1 MAKQAKKT
9 EKVKETNKS
18 TNQQTSTNTAF
29 SKKSPIQRWI
39 DDYKT
44 TFKQYQEHCRANN
57 WVFSENLEQLYDI
70 EKLFINIA
78 LDRAKQFTK
87 KFESYLRYQY
97 VQDFLELLLEPV
109 RLYMERYHLYLRSN
123 MLINIQD
130 PDRKLRE
137 MEFQAK
143 LTADYNK
150 FSDRYYDLNI
160 NREEQHSELPIH
172 GDKKIPF
179 LMAKTMEDMFPYIKD
194 IKTSLNKVE
203 EATTE
208 DLATHT
214 VYDVM
219 NSTELFRN
227 IKNPPPYDLTKH
239 YYEQSKDTLDFYEE
253 ELKKIKQGVTIAG
266 VFIHPLLYWHINYFK
281 TDMPMNMF
289 KGTPFYDPNE
299 SILIGHP
306 FLRDNELFFVD
317 SYQRAQEQNL
327 SLFMFGSRRIGKAL
341 WVGEKVYKA
350 KGGTKNIGDVK
361 VGDRIIGGDGKPT
374 NVVGVYPQGS
384 LKLFRVKFS
393 DGRSVLCCDEHLWTV
408 FDYQAK
414 EWKTLPLKEIKKRY
428 RFKRTMKIDGSE
440 RTVLNYYIPVS
451 KSLNFDVN
459 LKPFIDPYLLGLW
472 LGDGNSSQT
481 RITTVDEEIVD
492 YLKKYAEDNGYKI
505 KRYEDITYSLTR
517 NRDNYFLKCLQ
528 KYNLIGNKH
537 IPEECFLWSEKDR
550 LSLLQGLMDTDGTIN
565 KSGGDISF
573 VSANSLLFENVH
585 RLCLELGI
593 HCHIEVGRVGS
604 YLKKDGNHNTFNKIS
619 LFTDKEIFRLK
630 RKLSRM
636 DLKPRK
642 SRFNRY
648 SRVGI
653 EEISEERVDEA
664 ICIRVDNEDSLF
676 LTTNCVVTHNT
687 TLEASLLSWRSTIV
701 RNGEGYVVGGSE
713 RDLKKLSK
721 TIMIA
726 MNNIHPAFR
735 LQNNR
740 QDWDSHVQLGLKKKD
755 NTVIDYNN
763 LYISNVNSGSKADSL
778 KTAGGSPSVFA
789 VDEIGKFDCK
799 LMYQQALPSFDT
811 PEGRRCPVVLTG
823 TGGEEEMSR
832 DAQDMLLNPAS
843 YAILPMD
850 WELLENYVGEERLVT
865 WKRRSFGI
873 FVPGQMSYKSGLKKK
888 VTTLADYK
896 KVESES
902 LKKLE
907 LHLTDWA
914 NAKEVMEKDRENKK
928 NDKDALAQEKMSYP
942 FDPMESF
949 VNRIENPFCAKEGQ
963 EHLEHLRE
971 EGLTGKKVEITRL
984 DGTKRLK
991 TFFSDKEL
999 APFPFKGGNIDAP
1012 IVIFEE
1018 PPENPKFDFTY
1029 AAGLDPYK
1037 HDKANTDSI
1046 GVLYIFKRAVNIK
1059 DPFADRVV
1067 AVYAARPDRIDTFNE
1082 TCEML
1087 LEGYGAQCLM
1097 ENADISFQI
1106 YLRRKGKDGI
1116 LLANGEELVQSQINP
1131 RAVQNNKVGM
1141 NTSIVNQR
1149 YIFNI
1154 TQNYANEWIT
1164 VGHTEDG
1171 DAIEKRGIVRIPD
1184 EGLLQEMIGYYPG
1197 MNADRLVAFGHAL
1210 ALARYWDSLN
1220 LVPRREVP
1228 MDKDMFKEQK
1238 LLRQQF
1244 ASPYSSGIIS
1254 PYSQTFSPYGGF

>member
-350 KGGTKNIGDVK
+350 EGGTKNIGDVK

-374 NVVGVYPQGS
+374 NVLGVYPQG
-384 LKLFRVKFS
+384 LKPLYRLLLA
-393 DGRSVLCCDEHLWTV
+393 DGRSVLCCKEHLWTLHKGNQSEFV
-408 FDYQAK
+408 EETVNTEFILENLDKFEFY
-414 EWKTLPLKEIKKRY
+414 LPKSPNGFVVSCEN
-428 RFKRTMKIDGSE
+428 TKIVSVEYE
-440 RTVLNYYIPVS
+440 R
-451 KSLNFDVN
+451 D
-459 LKPFIDPYLLGLW
+459 
-472 LGDGNSSQT
+472 
-481 RITTVDEEIVD
+481 
-492 YLKKYAEDNGYKI
+492 
-505 KRYEDITYSLTR
+505 
-517 NRDNYFLKCLQ
+517 
-528 KYNLIGNKH
+528 
-537 IPEECFLWSEKDR
+537 
-550 LSLLQGLMDTDGTIN
+550 
-565 KSGGDISF
+565 
-573 VSANSLLFENVH
+573 
-585 RLCLELGI
+585 
-593 HCHIEVGRVGS
+593 
-604 YLKKDGNHNTFNKIS
+604 
-619 LFTDKEIFRLK
+619 
-630 RKLSRM
+630 
-636 DLKPRK
+636 
-642 SRFNRY
+642 
-648 SRVGI
+648 
-653 EEISEERVDEA
+653 DEA
-664 ICIRVDNEDSLF
+664 VCIRVDNEKSLF
-676 LTTNCVVTHNT
+676 LTTYGIVTHNT

-1149 YIFNI
+1149 YIFNL
-1154 TQNYANEWIT
+1154 TQGYANEWIT

>member
-130 PDRKLRE
+130 PERKLRE

-327 SLFMFGSRRIGKAL
+327 SLFMFGSRRIGK
-341 WVGEKVYKA
+341 
-350 KGGTKNIGDVK
+350 
-361 VGDRIIGGDGKPT
+361 
-374 NVVGVYPQGS
+374 
-384 LKLFRVKFS
+384 
-393 DGRSVLCCDEHLWTV
+393 
-408 FDYQAK
+408 
-414 EWKTLPLKEIKKRY
+414 
-428 RFKRTMKIDGSE
+428 
-440 RTVLNYYIPVS
+440 
-451 KSLNFDVN
+451 
-459 LKPFIDPYLLGLW
+459 
-472 LGDGNSSQT
+472 
-481 RITTVDEEIVD
+481 
-492 YLKKYAEDNGYKI
+492 
-505 KRYEDITYSLTR
+505 
-517 NRDNYFLKCLQ
+517 
-528 KYNLIGNKH
+528 
-537 IPEECFLWSEKDR
+537 
-550 LSLLQGLMDTDGTIN
+550 
-565 KSGGDISF
+565 
-573 VSANSLLFENVH
+573 
-585 RLCLELGI
+585 
-593 HCHIEVGRVGS
+593 
-604 YLKKDGNHNTFNKIS
+604 
-619 LFTDKEIFRLK
+619 
-630 RKLSRM
+630 
-636 DLKPRK
+636 
-642 SRFNRY
+642 
-648 SRVGI
+648 
-653 EEISEERVDEA
+653 
-664 ICIRVDNEDSLF
+664 
-676 LTTNCVVTHNT
+676 T
-687 TLEASLLSWRSTIV
+687 TLEASLLSWRSTIL

-755 NTVIDYNN
+755 NTIIDYNN

-914 NAKEVMEKDRENKK
+914 NAKEVMEKDRESKK

-1029 AAGLDPYK
+1029 VAGLDPYK

-1164 VGHTEDG
+1164 VGHTEEG

>member
-1 MAKQAKKT
+1 MAKQVKKT

-29 SKKSPIQRWI
+29 NKKSPIQRWI

-214 VYDVM
+214 IYDVM

-350 KGGTKNIGDVK
+350 EGGTKNIGDIK

-374 NVVGVYPQGS
+374 NVLGVYPQG
-384 LKLFRVKFS
+384 LKPLYRLLLA
-393 DGRSVLCCDEHLWTV
+393 DGRSVLCCKEHLWTLHKGNQSEFV
-408 FDYQAK
+408 EETVNTEFILENLDKFEFY
-414 EWKTLPLKEIKKRY
+414 LPKSPNGFGVSCEN
-428 RFKRTMKIDGSE
+428 TKIVSVEYE
-440 RTVLNYYIPVS
+440 R
-451 KSLNFDVN
+451 D
-459 LKPFIDPYLLGLW
+459 
-472 LGDGNSSQT
+472 
-481 RITTVDEEIVD
+481 
-492 YLKKYAEDNGYKI
+492 
-505 KRYEDITYSLTR
+505 
-517 NRDNYFLKCLQ
+517 
-528 KYNLIGNKH
+528 
-537 IPEECFLWSEKDR
+537 
-550 LSLLQGLMDTDGTIN
+550 
-565 KSGGDISF
+565 
-573 VSANSLLFENVH
+573 
-585 RLCLELGI
+585 
-593 HCHIEVGRVGS
+593 
-604 YLKKDGNHNTFNKIS
+604 
-619 LFTDKEIFRLK
+619 
-630 RKLSRM
+630 
-636 DLKPRK
+636 
-642 SRFNRY
+642 
-648 SRVGI
+648 
-653 EEISEERVDEA
+653 DEA
-664 ICIRVDNEDSLF
+664 VCIRVDNEKSLF
-676 LTTNCVVTHNT
+676 LTTCGIVTHNT

-907 LHLTDWA
+907 LHLTDWT

-1029 AAGLDPYK
+1029 VAGLDPYK

-1149 YIFNI
+1149 YIFNL
-1154 TQNYANEWIT
+1154 TQGYANEWIT

>member
-172 GDKKIPF
+172 GYKKIPF

-194 IKTSLNKVE
+194 IKTSLNKLE

-327 SLFMFGSRRIGKAL
+327 SLFMFGSRRIGK
-341 WVGEKVYKA
+341 
-350 KGGTKNIGDVK
+350 
-361 VGDRIIGGDGKPT
+361 
-374 NVVGVYPQGS
+374 
-384 LKLFRVKFS
+384 
-393 DGRSVLCCDEHLWTV
+393 
-408 FDYQAK
+408 
-414 EWKTLPLKEIKKRY
+414 
-428 RFKRTMKIDGSE
+428 
-440 RTVLNYYIPVS
+440 
-451 KSLNFDVN
+451 
-459 LKPFIDPYLLGLW
+459 
-472 LGDGNSSQT
+472 
-481 RITTVDEEIVD
+481 
-492 YLKKYAEDNGYKI
+492 
-505 KRYEDITYSLTR
+505 
-517 NRDNYFLKCLQ
+517 
-528 KYNLIGNKH
+528 
-537 IPEECFLWSEKDR
+537 
-550 LSLLQGLMDTDGTIN
+550 
-565 KSGGDISF
+565 
-573 VSANSLLFENVH
+573 
-585 RLCLELGI
+585 
-593 HCHIEVGRVGS
+593 
-604 YLKKDGNHNTFNKIS
+604 
-619 LFTDKEIFRLK
+619 
-630 RKLSRM
+630 
-636 DLKPRK
+636 
-642 SRFNRY
+642 
-648 SRVGI
+648 
-653 EEISEERVDEA
+653 
-664 ICIRVDNEDSLF
+664 
-676 LTTNCVVTHNT
+676 T

-1029 AAGLDPYK
+1029 VAGLDPYK

-1149 YIFNI
+1149 YIFNL
-1154 TQNYANEWIT
+1154 TQGYANEWIT
-1164 VGHTEDG
+1164 VGHTEEG

-1244 ASPYSSGIIS
+1244 TSPYSSGIIS
-1254 PYSQTFSPYGGF
+1254 PYSQTLSPYGGF

>member
-327 SLFMFGSRRIGKAL
+327 SLFMFGSRRIGK
-341 WVGEKVYKA
+341 
-350 KGGTKNIGDVK
+350 
-361 VGDRIIGGDGKPT
+361 
-374 NVVGVYPQGS
+374 
-384 LKLFRVKFS
+384 
-393 DGRSVLCCDEHLWTV
+393 
-408 FDYQAK
+408 
-414 EWKTLPLKEIKKRY
+414 
-428 RFKRTMKIDGSE
+428 
-440 RTVLNYYIPVS
+440 
-451 KSLNFDVN
+451 
-459 LKPFIDPYLLGLW
+459 
-472 LGDGNSSQT
+472 
-481 RITTVDEEIVD
+481 
-492 YLKKYAEDNGYKI
+492 
-505 KRYEDITYSLTR
+505 
-517 NRDNYFLKCLQ
+517 
-528 KYNLIGNKH
+528 
-537 IPEECFLWSEKDR
+537 
-550 LSLLQGLMDTDGTIN
+550 
-565 KSGGDISF
+565 
-573 VSANSLLFENVH
+573 
-585 RLCLELGI
+585 
-593 HCHIEVGRVGS
+593 
-604 YLKKDGNHNTFNKIS
+604 
-619 LFTDKEIFRLK
+619 
-630 RKLSRM
+630 
-636 DLKPRK
+636 
-642 SRFNRY
+642 
-648 SRVGI
+648 
-653 EEISEERVDEA
+653 
-664 ICIRVDNEDSLF
+664 
-676 LTTNCVVTHNT
+676 T

-1149 YIFNI
+1149 YIFNL
-1154 TQNYANEWIT
+1154 TQGYANEWIT

>member
-327 SLFMFGSRRIGKAL
+327 SLFMFGSRRIGK
-341 WVGEKVYKA
+341 
-350 KGGTKNIGDVK
+350 
-361 VGDRIIGGDGKPT
+361 
-374 NVVGVYPQGS
+374 
-384 LKLFRVKFS
+384 
-393 DGRSVLCCDEHLWTV
+393 
-408 FDYQAK
+408 
-414 EWKTLPLKEIKKRY
+414 
-428 RFKRTMKIDGSE
+428 
-440 RTVLNYYIPVS
+440 
-451 KSLNFDVN
+451 
-459 LKPFIDPYLLGLW
+459 
-472 LGDGNSSQT
+472 
-481 RITTVDEEIVD
+481 
-492 YLKKYAEDNGYKI
+492 
-505 KRYEDITYSLTR
+505 
-517 NRDNYFLKCLQ
+517 
-528 KYNLIGNKH
+528 
-537 IPEECFLWSEKDR
+537 
-550 LSLLQGLMDTDGTIN
+550 
-565 KSGGDISF
+565 
-573 VSANSLLFENVH
+573 
-585 RLCLELGI
+585 
-593 HCHIEVGRVGS
+593 
-604 YLKKDGNHNTFNKIS
+604 
-619 LFTDKEIFRLK
+619 
-630 RKLSRM
+630 
-636 DLKPRK
+636 
-642 SRFNRY
+642 
-648 SRVGI
+648 
-653 EEISEERVDEA
+653 
-664 ICIRVDNEDSLF
+664 
-676 LTTNCVVTHNT
+676 T

-902 LKKLE
+902 FKKLE

-1029 AAGLDPYK
+1029 VAGLDPYK

-1106 YLRRKGKDGI
+1106 YLRRKGKDGV

-1149 YIFNI
+1149 YIFNL
-1154 TQNYANEWIT
+1154 TQGYANEWIT
-1164 VGHTEDG
+1164 VGHTEEG

>member
-130 PDRKLRE
+130 PERKLRE

-327 SLFMFGSRRIGKAL
+327 SLFMFGSRRIGK
-341 WVGEKVYKA
+341 
-350 KGGTKNIGDVK
+350 
-361 VGDRIIGGDGKPT
+361 
-374 NVVGVYPQGS
+374 
-384 LKLFRVKFS
+384 
-393 DGRSVLCCDEHLWTV
+393 
-408 FDYQAK
+408 
-414 EWKTLPLKEIKKRY
+414 
-428 RFKRTMKIDGSE
+428 
-440 RTVLNYYIPVS
+440 
-451 KSLNFDVN
+451 
-459 LKPFIDPYLLGLW
+459 
-472 LGDGNSSQT
+472 
-481 RITTVDEEIVD
+481 
-492 YLKKYAEDNGYKI
+492 
-505 KRYEDITYSLTR
+505 
-517 NRDNYFLKCLQ
+517 
-528 KYNLIGNKH
+528 
-537 IPEECFLWSEKDR
+537 
-550 LSLLQGLMDTDGTIN
+550 
-565 KSGGDISF
+565 
-573 VSANSLLFENVH
+573 
-585 RLCLELGI
+585 
-593 HCHIEVGRVGS
+593 
-604 YLKKDGNHNTFNKIS
+604 
-619 LFTDKEIFRLK
+619 
-630 RKLSRM
+630 
-636 DLKPRK
+636 
-642 SRFNRY
+642 
-648 SRVGI
+648 
-653 EEISEERVDEA
+653 
-664 ICIRVDNEDSLF
+664 
-676 LTTNCVVTHNT
+676 T

-755 NTVIDYNN
+755 NTIIDYNN

-914 NAKEVMEKDRENKK
+914 NAKEVMEKDRESKK

-1029 AAGLDPYK
+1029 VAGLDPYK

-1116 LLANGEELVQSQINP
+1116 LLVNGEELVQSQINP

-1164 VGHTEDG
+1164 VGHTEEG

>member
-327 SLFMFGSRRIGKAL
+327 SLFMFGSRRIGK
-341 WVGEKVYKA
+341 
-350 KGGTKNIGDVK
+350 
-361 VGDRIIGGDGKPT
+361 
-374 NVVGVYPQGS
+374 
-384 LKLFRVKFS
+384 
-393 DGRSVLCCDEHLWTV
+393 
-408 FDYQAK
+408 
-414 EWKTLPLKEIKKRY
+414 
-428 RFKRTMKIDGSE
+428 
-440 RTVLNYYIPVS
+440 
-451 KSLNFDVN
+451 
-459 LKPFIDPYLLGLW
+459 
-472 LGDGNSSQT
+472 
-481 RITTVDEEIVD
+481 
-492 YLKKYAEDNGYKI
+492 
-505 KRYEDITYSLTR
+505 
-517 NRDNYFLKCLQ
+517 
-528 KYNLIGNKH
+528 
-537 IPEECFLWSEKDR
+537 
-550 LSLLQGLMDTDGTIN
+550 
-565 KSGGDISF
+565 
-573 VSANSLLFENVH
+573 
-585 RLCLELGI
+585 
-593 HCHIEVGRVGS
+593 
-604 YLKKDGNHNTFNKIS
+604 
-619 LFTDKEIFRLK
+619 
-630 RKLSRM
+630 
-636 DLKPRK
+636 
-642 SRFNRY
+642 
-648 SRVGI
+648 
-653 EEISEERVDEA
+653 
-664 ICIRVDNEDSLF
+664 
-676 LTTNCVVTHNT
+676 T

-726 MNNIHPAFR
+726 MNNVHPAFR

-755 NTVIDYNN
+755 NTIIDYNN

-1029 AAGLDPYK
+1029 VAGLDPYK

-1149 YIFNI
+1149 YIFNL
-1154 TQNYANEWIT
+1154 TQGYANEWIT
-1164 VGHTEDG
+1164 VGHTEEG

>member
-327 SLFMFGSRRIGKAL
+327 SLFMFGSRRIGK
-341 WVGEKVYKA
+341 
-350 KGGTKNIGDVK
+350 
-361 VGDRIIGGDGKPT
+361 
-374 NVVGVYPQGS
+374 
-384 LKLFRVKFS
+384 
-393 DGRSVLCCDEHLWTV
+393 
-408 FDYQAK
+408 
-414 EWKTLPLKEIKKRY
+414 
-428 RFKRTMKIDGSE
+428 
-440 RTVLNYYIPVS
+440 
-451 KSLNFDVN
+451 
-459 LKPFIDPYLLGLW
+459 
-472 LGDGNSSQT
+472 
-481 RITTVDEEIVD
+481 
-492 YLKKYAEDNGYKI
+492 
-505 KRYEDITYSLTR
+505 
-517 NRDNYFLKCLQ
+517 
-528 KYNLIGNKH
+528 
-537 IPEECFLWSEKDR
+537 
-550 LSLLQGLMDTDGTIN
+550 
-565 KSGGDISF
+565 
-573 VSANSLLFENVH
+573 
-585 RLCLELGI
+585 
-593 HCHIEVGRVGS
+593 
-604 YLKKDGNHNTFNKIS
+604 
-619 LFTDKEIFRLK
+619 
-630 RKLSRM
+630 
-636 DLKPRK
+636 
-642 SRFNRY
+642 
-648 SRVGI
+648 
-653 EEISEERVDEA
+653 
-664 ICIRVDNEDSLF
+664 
-676 LTTNCVVTHNT
+676 T

-726 MNNIHPAFR
+726 MNNVHPAFR

-896 KVESES
+896 KVESKS

-999 APFPFKGGNIDAP
+999 APFPFKGGNVDAP

-1029 AAGLDPYK
+1029 VAGLDPYK

>member
-227 IKNPPPYDLTKH
+227 IKTPPPYDLTKH

-327 SLFMFGSRRIGKAL
+327 SLFMFGSRRIGK
-341 WVGEKVYKA
+341 
-350 KGGTKNIGDVK
+350 
-361 VGDRIIGGDGKPT
+361 
-374 NVVGVYPQGS
+374 
-384 LKLFRVKFS
+384 
-393 DGRSVLCCDEHLWTV
+393 
-408 FDYQAK
+408 
-414 EWKTLPLKEIKKRY
+414 
-428 RFKRTMKIDGSE
+428 
-440 RTVLNYYIPVS
+440 
-451 KSLNFDVN
+451 
-459 LKPFIDPYLLGLW
+459 
-472 LGDGNSSQT
+472 
-481 RITTVDEEIVD
+481 
-492 YLKKYAEDNGYKI
+492 
-505 KRYEDITYSLTR
+505 
-517 NRDNYFLKCLQ
+517 
-528 KYNLIGNKH
+528 
-537 IPEECFLWSEKDR
+537 
-550 LSLLQGLMDTDGTIN
+550 
-565 KSGGDISF
+565 
-573 VSANSLLFENVH
+573 
-585 RLCLELGI
+585 
-593 HCHIEVGRVGS
+593 
-604 YLKKDGNHNTFNKIS
+604 
-619 LFTDKEIFRLK
+619 
-630 RKLSRM
+630 
-636 DLKPRK
+636 
-642 SRFNRY
+642 
-648 SRVGI
+648 
-653 EEISEERVDEA
+653 
-664 ICIRVDNEDSLF
+664 
-676 LTTNCVVTHNT
+676 T

-1029 AAGLDPYK
+1029 VAGLDPYK

-1149 YIFNI
+1149 YIFNL
-1154 TQNYANEWIT
+1154 TQGYANEWIT

>member
-327 SLFMFGSRRIGKAL
+327 SLFMFGSRRIGK
-341 WVGEKVYKA
+341 
-350 KGGTKNIGDVK
+350 
-361 VGDRIIGGDGKPT
+361 
-374 NVVGVYPQGS
+374 
-384 LKLFRVKFS
+384 
-393 DGRSVLCCDEHLWTV
+393 
-408 FDYQAK
+408 
-414 EWKTLPLKEIKKRY
+414 
-428 RFKRTMKIDGSE
+428 
-440 RTVLNYYIPVS
+440 
-451 KSLNFDVN
+451 
-459 LKPFIDPYLLGLW
+459 
-472 LGDGNSSQT
+472 
-481 RITTVDEEIVD
+481 
-492 YLKKYAEDNGYKI
+492 
-505 KRYEDITYSLTR
+505 
-517 NRDNYFLKCLQ
+517 
-528 KYNLIGNKH
+528 
-537 IPEECFLWSEKDR
+537 
-550 LSLLQGLMDTDGTIN
+550 
-565 KSGGDISF
+565 
-573 VSANSLLFENVH
+573 
-585 RLCLELGI
+585 
-593 HCHIEVGRVGS
+593 
-604 YLKKDGNHNTFNKIS
+604 
-619 LFTDKEIFRLK
+619 
-630 RKLSRM
+630 
-636 DLKPRK
+636 
-642 SRFNRY
+642 
-648 SRVGI
+648 
-653 EEISEERVDEA
+653 
-664 ICIRVDNEDSLF
+664 
-676 LTTNCVVTHNT
+676 T

-1029 AAGLDPYK
+1029 VAGLDPYK

-1149 YIFNI
+1149 YIFNL
-1154 TQNYANEWIT
+1154 TQGYANEWIT

>member
-327 SLFMFGSRRIGKAL
+327 SLFMFGSRRIGK
-341 WVGEKVYKA
+341 
-350 KGGTKNIGDVK
+350 
-361 VGDRIIGGDGKPT
+361 
-374 NVVGVYPQGS
+374 
-384 LKLFRVKFS
+384 
-393 DGRSVLCCDEHLWTV
+393 
-408 FDYQAK
+408 
-414 EWKTLPLKEIKKRY
+414 
-428 RFKRTMKIDGSE
+428 
-440 RTVLNYYIPVS
+440 
-451 KSLNFDVN
+451 
-459 LKPFIDPYLLGLW
+459 
-472 LGDGNSSQT
+472 
-481 RITTVDEEIVD
+481 
-492 YLKKYAEDNGYKI
+492 
-505 KRYEDITYSLTR
+505 
-517 NRDNYFLKCLQ
+517 
-528 KYNLIGNKH
+528 
-537 IPEECFLWSEKDR
+537 
-550 LSLLQGLMDTDGTIN
+550 
-565 KSGGDISF
+565 
-573 VSANSLLFENVH
+573 
-585 RLCLELGI
+585 
-593 HCHIEVGRVGS
+593 
-604 YLKKDGNHNTFNKIS
+604 
-619 LFTDKEIFRLK
+619 
-630 RKLSRM
+630 
-636 DLKPRK
+636 
-642 SRFNRY
+642 
-648 SRVGI
+648 
-653 EEISEERVDEA
+653 
-664 ICIRVDNEDSLF
+664 
-676 LTTNCVVTHNT
+676 T

-1029 AAGLDPYK
+1029 VAGLDPYK

-1149 YIFNI
+1149 YIFNL
-1154 TQNYANEWIT
+1154 TQGYANEWIT
-1164 VGHTEDG
+1164 VGHTEEG

>member
-327 SLFMFGSRRIGKAL
+327 SLFMFGSRRIGK
-341 WVGEKVYKA
+341 
-350 KGGTKNIGDVK
+350 
-361 VGDRIIGGDGKPT
+361 
-374 NVVGVYPQGS
+374 
-384 LKLFRVKFS
+384 
-393 DGRSVLCCDEHLWTV
+393 
-408 FDYQAK
+408 
-414 EWKTLPLKEIKKRY
+414 
-428 RFKRTMKIDGSE
+428 
-440 RTVLNYYIPVS
+440 
-451 KSLNFDVN
+451 
-459 LKPFIDPYLLGLW
+459 
-472 LGDGNSSQT
+472 
-481 RITTVDEEIVD
+481 
-492 YLKKYAEDNGYKI
+492 
-505 KRYEDITYSLTR
+505 
-517 NRDNYFLKCLQ
+517 
-528 KYNLIGNKH
+528 
-537 IPEECFLWSEKDR
+537 
-550 LSLLQGLMDTDGTIN
+550 
-565 KSGGDISF
+565 
-573 VSANSLLFENVH
+573 
-585 RLCLELGI
+585 
-593 HCHIEVGRVGS
+593 
-604 YLKKDGNHNTFNKIS
+604 
-619 LFTDKEIFRLK
+619 
-630 RKLSRM
+630 
-636 DLKPRK
+636 
-642 SRFNRY
+642 
-648 SRVGI
+648 
-653 EEISEERVDEA
+653 
-664 ICIRVDNEDSLF
+664 
-676 LTTNCVVTHNT
+676 T

-726 MNNIHPAFR
+726 MNNVHPAFH

-896 KVESES
+896 KVESKS

-971 EGLTGKKVEITRL
+971 EGLIGKKVEITRL
-984 DGTKRLK
+984 NGTKRLK

-999 APFPFKGGNIDAP
+999 APFPFKGGNVDAP

-1029 AAGLDPYK
+1029 VAGLDPYK

>member
-130 PDRKLRE
+130 PERKLRE

-327 SLFMFGSRRIGKAL
+327 SLFMFGSRRIGK
-341 WVGEKVYKA
+341 
-350 KGGTKNIGDVK
+350 
-361 VGDRIIGGDGKPT
+361 
-374 NVVGVYPQGS
+374 
-384 LKLFRVKFS
+384 
-393 DGRSVLCCDEHLWTV
+393 
-408 FDYQAK
+408 
-414 EWKTLPLKEIKKRY
+414 
-428 RFKRTMKIDGSE
+428 
-440 RTVLNYYIPVS
+440 
-451 KSLNFDVN
+451 
-459 LKPFIDPYLLGLW
+459 
-472 LGDGNSSQT
+472 
-481 RITTVDEEIVD
+481 
-492 YLKKYAEDNGYKI
+492 
-505 KRYEDITYSLTR
+505 
-517 NRDNYFLKCLQ
+517 
-528 KYNLIGNKH
+528 
-537 IPEECFLWSEKDR
+537 
-550 LSLLQGLMDTDGTIN
+550 
-565 KSGGDISF
+565 
-573 VSANSLLFENVH
+573 
-585 RLCLELGI
+585 
-593 HCHIEVGRVGS
+593 
-604 YLKKDGNHNTFNKIS
+604 
-619 LFTDKEIFRLK
+619 
-630 RKLSRM
+630 
-636 DLKPRK
+636 
-642 SRFNRY
+642 
-648 SRVGI
+648 
-653 EEISEERVDEA
+653 
-664 ICIRVDNEDSLF
+664 
-676 LTTNCVVTHNT
+676 T

-755 NTVIDYNN
+755 NTIIDYNN

-914 NAKEVMEKDRENKK
+914 NAKEVMEKDRESKK

-1029 AAGLDPYK
+1029 VAGLDPYK

-1164 VGHTEDG
+1164 VGHTEEG

>member
-18 TNQQTSTNTAF
+18 TNQQTSTNNAF

-327 SLFMFGSRRIGKAL
+327 SLFMFGSRRIGK
-341 WVGEKVYKA
+341 
-350 KGGTKNIGDVK
+350 
-361 VGDRIIGGDGKPT
+361 
-374 NVVGVYPQGS
+374 
-384 LKLFRVKFS
+384 
-393 DGRSVLCCDEHLWTV
+393 
-408 FDYQAK
+408 
-414 EWKTLPLKEIKKRY
+414 
-428 RFKRTMKIDGSE
+428 
-440 RTVLNYYIPVS
+440 
-451 KSLNFDVN
+451 
-459 LKPFIDPYLLGLW
+459 
-472 LGDGNSSQT
+472 
-481 RITTVDEEIVD
+481 
-492 YLKKYAEDNGYKI
+492 
-505 KRYEDITYSLTR
+505 
-517 NRDNYFLKCLQ
+517 
-528 KYNLIGNKH
+528 
-537 IPEECFLWSEKDR
+537 
-550 LSLLQGLMDTDGTIN
+550 
-565 KSGGDISF
+565 
-573 VSANSLLFENVH
+573 
-585 RLCLELGI
+585 
-593 HCHIEVGRVGS
+593 
-604 YLKKDGNHNTFNKIS
+604 
-619 LFTDKEIFRLK
+619 
-630 RKLSRM
+630 
-636 DLKPRK
+636 
-642 SRFNRY
+642 
-648 SRVGI
+648 
-653 EEISEERVDEA
+653 
-664 ICIRVDNEDSLF
+664 
-676 LTTNCVVTHNT
+676 T

-850 WELLENYVGEERLVT
+850 WVLLENYVGEERLVT

-1029 AAGLDPYK
+1029 VAGLDPYK

-1149 YIFNI
+1149 YIFNL
-1154 TQNYANEWIT
+1154 TQGYANEWIT
-1164 VGHTEDG
+1164 VGHTEEG

>member
-327 SLFMFGSRRIGKAL
+327 SLFMFGSRRIGK
-341 WVGEKVYKA
+341 
-350 KGGTKNIGDVK
+350 
-361 VGDRIIGGDGKPT
+361 
-374 NVVGVYPQGS
+374 
-384 LKLFRVKFS
+384 
-393 DGRSVLCCDEHLWTV
+393 
-408 FDYQAK
+408 
-414 EWKTLPLKEIKKRY
+414 
-428 RFKRTMKIDGSE
+428 
-440 RTVLNYYIPVS
+440 
-451 KSLNFDVN
+451 
-459 LKPFIDPYLLGLW
+459 
-472 LGDGNSSQT
+472 
-481 RITTVDEEIVD
+481 
-492 YLKKYAEDNGYKI
+492 
-505 KRYEDITYSLTR
+505 
-517 NRDNYFLKCLQ
+517 
-528 KYNLIGNKH
+528 
-537 IPEECFLWSEKDR
+537 
-550 LSLLQGLMDTDGTIN
+550 
-565 KSGGDISF
+565 
-573 VSANSLLFENVH
+573 
-585 RLCLELGI
+585 
-593 HCHIEVGRVGS
+593 
-604 YLKKDGNHNTFNKIS
+604 
-619 LFTDKEIFRLK
+619 
-630 RKLSRM
+630 
-636 DLKPRK
+636 
-642 SRFNRY
+642 
-648 SRVGI
+648 
-653 EEISEERVDEA
+653 
-664 ICIRVDNEDSLF
+664 
-676 LTTNCVVTHNT
+676 T

-1029 AAGLDPYK
+1029 VAGLDPYK

-1164 VGHTEDG
+1164 VGHTEEG
-1171 DAIEKRGIVRIPD
+1171 DTIEKRGIVRIPD

-1244 ASPYSSGIIS
+1244 TSPYSSNIIS

>member
-160 NREEQHSELPIH
+160 NQEEQHSELPIH

-327 SLFMFGSRRIGKAL
+327 SLFMFGSRRIGK
-341 WVGEKVYKA
+341 
-350 KGGTKNIGDVK
+350 
-361 VGDRIIGGDGKPT
+361 
-374 NVVGVYPQGS
+374 
-384 LKLFRVKFS
+384 
-393 DGRSVLCCDEHLWTV
+393 
-408 FDYQAK
+408 
-414 EWKTLPLKEIKKRY
+414 
-428 RFKRTMKIDGSE
+428 
-440 RTVLNYYIPVS
+440 
-451 KSLNFDVN
+451 
-459 LKPFIDPYLLGLW
+459 
-472 LGDGNSSQT
+472 
-481 RITTVDEEIVD
+481 
-492 YLKKYAEDNGYKI
+492 
-505 KRYEDITYSLTR
+505 
-517 NRDNYFLKCLQ
+517 
-528 KYNLIGNKH
+528 
-537 IPEECFLWSEKDR
+537 
-550 LSLLQGLMDTDGTIN
+550 
-565 KSGGDISF
+565 
-573 VSANSLLFENVH
+573 
-585 RLCLELGI
+585 
-593 HCHIEVGRVGS
+593 
-604 YLKKDGNHNTFNKIS
+604 
-619 LFTDKEIFRLK
+619 
-630 RKLSRM
+630 
-636 DLKPRK
+636 
-642 SRFNRY
+642 
-648 SRVGI
+648 
-653 EEISEERVDEA
+653 
-664 ICIRVDNEDSLF
+664 
-676 LTTNCVVTHNT
+676 T

-726 MNNIHPAFR
+726 MNNVHPAFR

-896 KVESES
+896 KVESKS

-999 APFPFKGGNIDAP
+999 APFPFKGGNVDAP

-1029 AAGLDPYK
+1029 VAGLDPYK

-1067 AVYAARPDRIDTFNE
+1067 VVYAARPDRIDTFNE